1 MSTEEKMNINERR
14 KYLRKMQALYAKAGR
29 KERGRLLGDMGVVT
43 ELQRKSLI
51 RLMNGDLERRPRRR
65 QRGKTYGADVDH
77 ALRIIDESLD
87 YICAERLTPALV
99 KTAQHLAAHGELETT
114 PMLLAQLGEISISTV
129 KRRLAAIRRGQPRP
143 RCRQGS
149 KRANSLAR
157 DIPMRRIPWD
167 EREPG
172 HFEIDLVLHC
182 GDSVSGEFVSTL
194 QMIDVATTWSE
205 RVGILGRG
213 YLVVEDAY
221 WRILGRL
228 PFPTVE
234 IHPDNGSEFI
244 NHQSLRFWGE
254 IVQGVSISRS
264 RPYQKNDNRMV
275 EEKHSP
281 LVRGYFG
288 YDRIDTVAQVL
299 LVNRLYDKAW
309 WHYNFFQPVLRL
321 EEKAL
326 IRDEQGQLVRVKR
339 RYDEARTPF
348 ERLCETEAILPEH
361 RDLLARLRD
370 QINPRQL
377 CQQIYD
383 LIDQIF
389 ALPGAVAG
397 ASEDVFETLVFNP
410 LSAMSEDEKQE
421 VLNFSFDRTPLKE
434 QEEDW
439 TVLSKHDV

>member
-14 KYLRKMQALYAKAGR
+14 KYLRRMQALYAKAGR
-29 KERGRLLGDMGVVT
+29 KERGRLLSDMEAVT
-43 ELQRKSLI
+43 ELHRKSLI
-51 RLMNGDLERRPRRR
+51 RLMNGDLERKPRRK
-65 QRGKTYGADVDH
+65 QRGKVYKADVDH
-77 ALRIIDESLD
+77 ILCIIDESLD

-99 KTAQHLAAHGELETT
+99 KMAQHLAAHGELETT
-114 PMLLAQLGEISISTV
+114 PMLLEQLEQISVSTV
-129 KRRLAAIRRGQPRP
+129 KRHLATIRRGQPRP
-143 RCRQGS
+143 RRRRGA

-157 DIPMRRIPWD
+157 NIPMRRIPWN

-172 HFEIDLVLHC
+172 HLEIDLVLHC

-205 RVGILGRG
+205 RVGILGRS

-228 PFPTVE
+228 PFPVVE
-234 IHPDNGSEFI
+234 IHPDNGNEFI

-254 IVQGVSISRS
+254 ILEGVRISRS

-275 EEKHSP
+275 EGKHSP
-281 LVRGYFG
+281 LVRGYLG
-288 YDRIDTVAQVL
+288 YDRIDTVAQVQ

-321 EEKAL
+321 EKKTL
-326 IRDEQGQLVRVKR
+326 TRDEQGQLIYVKR

-348 ERLCETEAILPEH
+348 ERLCKTKAILPEH
-361 RDLLARLRD
+361 QTRLARMRD
-370 QINPRQL
+370 EINPRQL
-377 CQQIYD
+377 RQQIYD

-397 ASEDVFETLVFNP
+397 VSENAFETLVFNP
-410 LSAMSEDEKQE
+410 LSTMSEDEKEQ
-421 VLNFSFDRTPLKE
+421 VFNPSFDRTPLKE
-434 QEEDW
+434 QEED
-439 TVLSKHDV
+439 